1 MKKYLHFS
9 CFCHPAAALDDAAP
23 EEVKEEIARL
33 EQSVSSAELNKALE
47 GNIFDLSLTVDDTLQ
62 KADRRVQQQRR
73 RQPFQ
78 QPMAG
83 VLLPNVLSNPA
94 LAGTLMAPAPQ
105 SGATLIQRSTG
116 GGTMPVSKPI
126 SSAAASAKHTP
137 VGHGYFSCLHFLIL
151 HGFSPSD
158 F

>member
-1 MKKYLHFS
+1 M
-9 CFCHPAAALDDAAP
+9 
-23 EEVKEEIARL
+23 
-33 EQSVSSAELNKALE
+33 SSAELNKALE

-105 SGATLIQRSTG
+105 SGATLFQKSTG
-116 GGTMPVSKPI
+116 VSKPI

-137 VGHGYFSCLHFLIL
+137 VGHGYFYC
-151 HGFSPSD
+151 
-158 F
+158 